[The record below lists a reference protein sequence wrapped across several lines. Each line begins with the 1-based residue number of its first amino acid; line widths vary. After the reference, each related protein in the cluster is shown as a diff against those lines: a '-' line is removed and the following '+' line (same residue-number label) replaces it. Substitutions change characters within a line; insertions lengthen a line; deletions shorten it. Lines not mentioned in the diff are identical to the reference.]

1 MQDFREL
8 KIWHKSHALTLAV
21 YRATKDFPR
30 EERYGLTSHMRRA
43 GVSTPANIAEGCGRG
58 GGADMARHLQIAA
71 GSASELEYLLI
82 LARDLTLLDAGTAET
97 SISDVIEV
105 KRVLTSLIRKVRTTQ

>member
-8 KIWHKSHALTLAV
+8 KVWHKSHGLTLAV

-30 EERYGLTSHMRRA
+30 EERYGLTSQMRRA
-43 GVSTPANIAEGCGRG
+43 GMSIPANIAEGCGRSG
-58 GGADMARHLQIAA
+58 GPDMVRYLQIAA

-82 LARDLTLLDAGTAET
+82 LARDLSLLNPDQEQELTT
-97 SISDVIEV
+97 DVIEV
-105 KRVLTSLIRKVRTTQ
+105 KRMLTSLIQKIRKAQ